1 MRIKIFKFSITFILF
16 LISAGLFSQS
26 IKEFSKDAD
35 QFFNELNDM
44 FSKISVKEQKDLSD
58 AMMLK
63 FTEYWNTGVFTK
75 EMKETIKDA
84 CSQLLSRRM
93 KAFPDFYHYISSLN
107 GLMEYDHP
115 VESYLA
121 WVKTVDI
128 LAKDKRSTKPLTSFL
143 ETSDQLLN
151 ETVIYRSKATEWKS
165 GTINFLFDYDTVPV
179 VRFEKLNLICY
190 SNKDSAIIYDTQGD
204 YYPLKSLWKGN
215 KGKVNWL
222 RAGLSEDEVH
232 AYLGKY
238 EIYLGFSKYTADSV
252 KFFHKKYWSKPLLGT
267 LEEKVLANVTPEDAS
282 YPRFTSYFT
291 DIEIKDVFADVDFKG
306 GIEMHG
312 SKLYGLGNE
321 DHPAHIVFKKDS
333 KDFISLYSRNIVI
346 YPDRLASALA
356 SVTIMCKED
365 SIHHP
370 GLQLNYV
377 DASKEL
383 SLSRTGETTSK
394 SPFYDTY
401 HNLDI
406 YSEAIYWK
414 MNEPTISFESV
425 KGSAGTGK
433 ASFESSNYFSEARY
447 LKLQGIDL
455 VNPLN
460 LIKRYTDRYN
470 VRQIGVQ
477 AFAEENLIPQ
487 EQVIAMFV
495 NLSNRGFVIYDR
507 DTKSALIKDKLYD
520 YINSMNRKVDYDVLQ
535 FNSEALRSK
544 NASLELDSFG
554 LKLYGVPF
562 VYLSDSQNV
571 FVYPQDEQLVMR
583 KGMDFTFSGKVHA
596 GSFDF
601 YARNC
606 EFNYD
611 QFKIGM
617 PVIDS
622 MSFMVSSFERNE
634 VGERYPVKVKNVIS
648 DLGGDLYIDDP
659 NNKSGLKQYPKF
671 PIFNSTKDAYVY
683 YDKPSIFN
691 GIYNREKFYFYVY
704 PFNIDSLDNFKTELL
719 EFNGYLASAGIFPD
733 IEDTLRVQ
741 KDYSLGFITK
751 TPPEGYATYGG
762 KGTYYSDITL
772 NDNGLHGKGSISYL
786 TSTSWADDYV
796 FFPDSC
802 NAFVRDFVIVEQM
815 TPLEFPAVKG
825 LNANMHWIP
834 YEDRMIFREK
844 DFPFVMFNQES
855 TLSGTL
861 VLTPQ
866 LLKGAGKMSF
876 EDAEM
881 DSKLFTFGQHEISAD
896 SADFSL
902 KSDSIAQSAFATKN
916 YKSHIDF
923 NERKGEFAS
932 NGGASFVEFPIN
944 QYICSIDEFDWFMDS
959 YEITI
964 GSTEKEA
971 EMAKYDN
978 LSIREL
984 IDVPLE
990 GSEFISIHPD
1000 QDSLRFTS
1008 TLASY
1013 NLKDFILHAE
1023 DVKYIRVADAAIFP
1037 TDKKIVINPGAK
1049 MNTIPDAK
1057 ILTNTVTRYH
1067 EIYDAV
1073 IDIKGK
1079 KKYTGIGN
1087 YDYVDELDFRQK
1099 IFLRDLGVDPSLQTV
1114 GNGFIADSS
1123 GFTISNDFDF
1133 AGNILLYAN
1142 REFLNFDGAF
1152 RIRHTCSSGER
1163 SWVKFNS
1170 DINPADIY
1178 IKVNENLVSL
1188 TKDPIVSALMYSEE
1202 DNRFYSGFLTEK
1214 RAESDHAVISSS
1226 GFVRFDKTTEVY
1238 EIAALDKLKGL
1249 TSRGNQLS
1257 LDRIKCVLTSQGQF
1271 NMATELGQFKLGL
1284 FGTSKHY
1291 IIPDS
1296 TSFDLVMT
1304 VDFPFDDKAL
1314 NLMAENISGK
1324 NLIGVNLVR
1333 AELLK
1338 ALTDILG
1345 DKEAEKVISDLRLFG
1360 KFRKYPTELEHTIF
1374 FTDVKF
1380 KWNYA
1385 TRSYVSYGPIGIG
1398 SIGKTQ
1404 INKFVDGFIEV
1415 EKKRTG
1421 DVVSIYLEFENGK
1434 NWYFFNYRN
1443 NLMQTI
1449 STNTE
1454 YNTFIQEV
1462 KDEKRTE
1469 KKNKEGEEYT
1479 YIISNL
1485 RKKTD
1490 FLLRVKK

>member
-1 MRIKIFKFSITFILF
+1 MKVKVYSFLAALILV
-16 LISAGLFSQS
+16 LLSTASFSQN
-26 IKEFSKDAD
+26 IKEFSKNTD

-44 FSKISVKEQKDLSD
+44 FSKVSVKEQKDLTD
-58 AMMLK
+58 DMMVK

-84 CSQLLSRRM
+84 CSQLLGRRM
-93 KAFPDFYHYISSLN
+93 KAYPDFYNYLSSLN

-115 VESYLA
+115 VDSYLA
-121 WVKTVDI
+121 WVKIVEI
-128 LAKDKRSTKPLTSFL
+128 LTKDKRSTKPLTSFL
-143 ETSDQLLN
+143 ETSNYLLN
-151 ETVIYRSKATEWKS
+151 ENIIYRSKATVWKS
-165 GTINFLFDYDTVPV
+165 GTTDFLFDYDTVPV
-179 VRFEKLNLICY
+179 VHFEKLNLICY
-190 SNKDSAIIYDTQGD
+190 SNEDSAVIYDTHGD
-204 YYPLKSLWKGN
+204 YFPLKSIWKGN

-222 RAGLSEDEVH
+222 RAGLPEDEVH

-252 KFFHKKYWSKPLLGT
+252 KFFHKKYWSKALLGT
-267 LEEKVLANVTPEDAS
+267 LEEKVLANVTAENAS

-291 DIEIKDVFADVDFKG
+291 DIEIKDVFNDIDFKG

-321 DHPAHIVFKKDS
+321 LQPAHLVFKKDG
-333 KDFISLYSRNIVI
+333 KDFISIYSRNIVI
-346 YPDRLASALA
+346 YPDRLASALS
-356 SVTIMCKED
+356 SVTIICKED

-377 DASKEL
+377 DANKEL

-406 YSEAIYWK
+406 YSEAIYWT
-414 MNEPTISFESV
+414 MNEPSLSFEAV
-425 KGSAGTGK
+425 KGSVGTGK
-433 ASFESSNYFSEARY
+433 ASFESSNFFSEARY

-460 LIKRYTDRYN
+460 LIKRFTDRYN
-470 VRQIGVQ
+470 VRTIGVQ
-477 AFAEENLIPQ
+477 AFAEENLMPQ

-507 DTKSALIKDKLYD
+507 DSKSALIKNKLFD
-520 YINSMNRKVDYDVLQ
+520 YINAMNRKVDYDVLQ
-535 FNSEALRSK
+535 FNSEAFRSK
-544 NASLELDSFG
+544 NATLELDSFG
-554 LKLYGVPF
+554 LKLFGVPF

-571 FVYPQDEQLVMR
+571 FIYPENEQLVMR
-583 KGMDFTFSGKVHA
+583 KGMDFTFSGRVHA
-596 GSFDF
+596 GTFDF

-611 QFKIGM
+611 QFKIGL

-622 MSFMVSSFERNE
+622 MSFRVSSFERNE
-634 VGERYPVKVKNVIS
+634 AGERYPVKVKNVIA

-683 YDKPSIFN
+683 YDKRSIFN
-691 GIYNREKFYFYVY
+691 GIYNRDKFYFYVY

-741 KDYSLGFITK
+741 RDYSLGLITK
-751 TPPEGYATYGG
+751 TPPEGYAAYKG
-762 KGTYYSDITL
+762 KGTYFSDITL
-772 NDNGLHGKGSISYL
+772 NDQGLHGKGSISYL
-786 TSTSWADDYV
+786 TSTSWSDDYV

-802 NAFVRDFVIVEQM
+802 KALVRDFVIVEQM
-815 TPLEFPAVKG
+815 TPLEYPSVKG
-825 LNANMHWIP
+825 LNSNMHWVP

-844 DFPFVMFNQES
+844 DFPFTMFNQQS
-855 TLSGTL
+855 TLSGAL

-866 LLKGAGKMSF
+866 VLKGAGKMSF

-881 DSKLFTFGQHEISAD
+881 NSKLFTFGQHEIMAD

-902 KSDSIAQSAFATKN
+902 KSDSLFQSAFATRN

-923 NERKGEFAS
+923 NERKGEFSS
-932 NGGASFVEFPIN
+932 NGGASFVEFPVN

-964 GSTEKEA
+964 GSPEKEA
-971 EMAKYDN
+971 EMAKFDN
-978 LSIREL
+978 LTIREL

-1000 QDSLRFTS
+1000 QDSLSFIS

-1013 NLKDFILHAE
+1013 NLKDFILYAE

-1073 IDIKGK
+1073 IDIKGR
-1079 KKYTGIGN
+1079 KKYQGIGN
-1087 YDYVDELDFRQK
+1087 YDYVDENEIQQK
-1099 IFLRDLGVDPSLQTV
+1099 IFLQDLGVDPSQQTV
-1114 GNGFIADSS
+1114 GNGFIADTS
-1123 GFTISNDFDF
+1123 GFTISKDFDF
-1133 AGNILLYAN
+1133 SGNILLYAN

-1178 IKVNENLVSL
+1178 IRVNENLVSL
-1188 TKDPIVSALMYSEE
+1188 KKAPIVSSLMYSEE

-1214 RAESDHAVISSS
+1214 RAESDHPVISAS
-1226 GFVRFDKTTEVY
+1226 GFVRFDKTTEIY
-1238 EIAALDKLKGL
+1238 EIASLEKLKGL

-1257 LDRIKCVLTSQGQF
+1257 LDRGKCILTSQGQF
-1271 NMATELGQFKLGL
+1271 NMATELGQFKLDL
-1284 FGTSKHY
+1284 YGTSRHY

-1333 AELLK
+1333 AEFLK

-1360 KFRKYPTELEHTIF
+1360 KFRRYPTELEHTLL

-1404 INKFVDGFIEV
+1404 INKFVDGYIEI

-1449 STNTE
+1449 STSTE
-1454 YNTFIQEV
+1454 YNTMIQEV

-1469 KKNKEGEEYT
+1469 KKNKEGEQYT

-1490 FLLRVKK
+1490 FLMRVKK